1 MTSGFSGWSAVP
13 KPPSQVVTET
23 CGFGISCSCRVSG
36 SGSSCVSGTTL
47 IPRPSRAR
55 DLVTMA
61 EVGSARLTSLERVT
75 TGAGSVSRPGRQ
87 GETELARQIAVTLL
101 IWRCGFH
108 NLLSQNW
115 RFTVTK
121 YLIIMVPIHCTAN
134 SVFNTMQCKL
144 QVTNRLGKQQ
154 KRRIAV
160 QFLISSSQC
169 SYRIGSSAVRKRS
182 ALGVENF
189 HAAITFETQTTSI
202 SRRISQNPSR
212 TMQIASDNR
221 IVQRNAVQVL
231 RATKMMTFHFR
242 EVYFTSYVDSD
253 VSKCYFPPQ
262 SPSDLP
268 LRSCLYDASISSY
281 RQSKFRTL

>member
-1 MTSGFSGWSAVP
+1 MQTASYQPAGKATEKANCRAV
-13 KPPSQVVTET
+13 SDI
-23 CGFGISCSCRVSG
+23 FF
-36 SGSSCVSGTTL
+36 
-47 IPRPSRAR
+47 
-55 DLVTMA
+55 TMFLQN
-61 EVGSARLTSLERVT
+61 RLER
-75 TGAGSVSRPGRQ
+75 GP
-87 GETELARQIAVTLL
+87 
-101 IWRCGFH
+101 
-108 NLLSQNW
+108 
-115 RFTVTK
+115 K
-121 YLIIMVPIHCTAN
+121 
-134 SVFNTMQCKL
+134 
-144 QVTNRLGKQQ
+144 
-154 KRRIAV
+154 
-160 QFLISSSQC
+160 
-169 SYRIGSSAVRKRS
+169 

-253 VSKCYFPPQ
+253 VSKCYFPRQ

-281 RQSKFRTL
+281 RQSKFRTLLRSLRRYPILMGIPSAGALNTQWLEKLAIFDGNRRLSRKWCEIGRWLLWNINRKSCVPD